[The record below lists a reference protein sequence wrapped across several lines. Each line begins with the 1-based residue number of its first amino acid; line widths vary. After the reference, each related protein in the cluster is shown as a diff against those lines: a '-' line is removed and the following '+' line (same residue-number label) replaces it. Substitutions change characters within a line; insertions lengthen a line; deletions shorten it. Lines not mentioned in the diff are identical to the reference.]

1 MKNLMY
7 FLAAVLMSTSCFS
20 QSKQSISSKLIGGP
34 CEDCDA
40 LYDYKL
46 LNGRIN
52 SIDTLQGFIKYKPKI
67 KISGRVLQRDGKT
80 PARNVILYLYQTNLE
95 GIYEPSNNPI
105 GYEKRHGKFRSWI
118 KTDADGRYTFY
129 TFRPAPYPNS
139 REPAHIHLYIK
150 ERGKNVYY
158 VDSYIFSDDPW
169 LTEKVKRG
177 LENRAG
183 SGILTF
189 ENKADLLIASRDII
203 LGFNIPDY

>member
-7 FLAAVLMSTSCFS
+7 FLAVVLISTSCNS
-20 QSKQSISSKLIGGP
+20 QSKQNDSSKLIGGP

-46 LNGRIN
+46 LNGRMN
-52 SIDTLQGFIKYKPKI
+52 SIDTLQGFIQNNPKI
-67 KISGRVLQRDGKT
+67 KISGKVLQRDGKT
-80 PARNVILYLYQTNLE
+80 PARNVILYVYQTNLE
-95 GIYEPSNNPI
+95 GIYEPSNNAR

-150 ERGKNVYY
+150 EEGKNVYY
-158 VDSYIFSDDPW
+158 IDSFIFSDDPL

-189 ENKADLLIASRDII
+189 ENKADLLMANRDII
-203 LGFNIPDY
+203 LGLNIPDY